1 MPGAGGTQRLSRLIG
16 VNAAMPYLLDGKVI
30 SPAEAL
36 AGGIVHAVVPHE
48 LLIDTARRWILDRG
62 TAVAPWDREGFKVP
76 GGEPR
81 GAAGYPTFGA
91 DAFVEAVRA
100 APQQS
105 STDNM
110 LKALYEG
117 SKVPMDPAL
126 FIESRSE
133 ERRVG
138 KECDSTFRIWWWA
151 V

>member
-1 MPGAGGTQRLSRLIG
+1 MIRRQPRSTR
-16 VNAAMPYLLDGKVI
+16 PYTLFPYTTLFR
-30 SPAEAL
+30 S
-36 AGGIVHAVVPHE
+36 
-48 LLIDTARRWILDRG
+48 RG

-126 FIESRSE
+126 LIESSYFFDTALSPSALEKVEAFLTRGNQG
-133 ERRVG
+133 ERG
-138 KECDSTFRIWWWA
+138 NG
-151 V
+151 

>member
-1 MPGAGGTQRLSRLIG
+1 MFFFFLMLRRPPRSTR
-16 VNAAMPYLLDGKVI
+16 
-30 SPAEAL
+30 
-36 AGGIVHAVVPHE
+36 
-48 LLIDTARRWILDRG
+48 IDTLFPYTTLFRS
-62 TAVAPWDREGFKVP
+62 
-76 GGEPR
+76 PR

-126 FIESRSE
+126 LIESRYFFDTARSPE
-133 ERRVG
+133 AMEKVEAFLNRRTQR
-138 KECDSTFRIWWWA
+138 ES
-151 V
+151 